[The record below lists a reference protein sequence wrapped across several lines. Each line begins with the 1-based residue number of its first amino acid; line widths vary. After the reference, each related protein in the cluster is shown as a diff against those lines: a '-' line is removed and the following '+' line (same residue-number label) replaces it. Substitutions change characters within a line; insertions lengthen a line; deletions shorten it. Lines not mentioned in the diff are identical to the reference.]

1 MSLDITKQEKIY
13 IFKCSAT
20 CLKRIR
26 TVLAPYILR
35 SKVLLHGESMALVR
49 SKCIPGMVQTG
60 SGTFENIYFS
70 LFSDKVTEKVEK
82 I

>member
-1 MSLDITKQEKIY
+1 MSSIYLYFFYLFRYFITKQGKIY

-35 SKVLLHGESMALVR
+35 SKVLLHGESTALVR
-49 SKCIPGMVQTG
+49 SKCIPGMVQTN
-60 SGTFENIYFS
+60 TFLLY
-70 LFSDKVTEKVEK
+70 
-82 I
+82 

>member
-1 MSLDITKQEKIY
+1 MICTTYFLTFFSELIPPTG

-35 SKVLLHGESMALVR
+35 SKVLLHGESTALVR
-49 SKCIPGMVQTG
+49 SKCILGMVQTN
-60 SGTFENIYFS
+60 TFLLY
-70 LFSDKVTEKVEK
+70 
-82 I
+82 